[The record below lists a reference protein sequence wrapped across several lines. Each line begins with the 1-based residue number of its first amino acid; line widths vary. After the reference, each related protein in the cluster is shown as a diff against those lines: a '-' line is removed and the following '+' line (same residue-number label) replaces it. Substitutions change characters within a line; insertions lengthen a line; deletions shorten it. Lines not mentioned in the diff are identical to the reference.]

1 MSAPFV
7 VALEGIDPAL
17 DILAAEPGRIDK
29 ATQLAI
35 NRGIT
40 RARAAAAREM
50 RSQVKFP
57 AAYLTGE
64 NARLRITQRA
74 SAGNLEATLTG
85 RQRPT
90 SLARFSKE
98 QTKEAARKAGGVHV
112 QIHPGAAKFVK
123 NAFIVRL
130 RRGADEL
137 GNVGVAIRV
146 KPGETL
152 RNKKSTAVKLSN
164 NVFLLYGPS
173 VDQVFR
179 TVRED
184 IAPDLQDFVENEIKR
199 LLGSNV
205 V

>member
-1 MSAPFV
+1 MSSSFV
-7 VALEGIDPAL
+7 VALEGIDSAL
-17 DILAAEPGRIDK
+17 DILSAEPARIDK

-35 NRGIT
+35 NKGID

-57 AAYLTGE
+57 AAYLTGD
-64 NARLRITQRA
+64 NARLRVTKRA
-74 SAGNLEATLTG
+74 SGGNLEAVLTG

-90 SLARFSKE
+90 SLARFGKE
-98 QTKEAARKAGGVHV
+98 KTKEAARKAGGVHV
-112 QIHPGAAKFVK
+112 QVSPGSAKFIK

-146 KPGETL
+146 KPGDTL
-152 RNKKSTAVKLSN
+152 RNKKTAAVRLSN

-173 VDQVFR
+173 VDQVFK

-184 IAPDLQDFVENEIKR
+184 IAPDIQGFVEGEIRR